1 VLFRNNILKPS
12 IDEKVVFSDVSFQY
26 RLQSERMGHAR
37 THVWMILTDEQLSTN
52 DDVWVMLSTLKSIF
66 MVLN

>member
-12 IDEKVVFSDVSFQY
+12 VDEKVAFSDVSFQY

-37 THVWMILTDEQLSTN
+37 AHVWMILTGEQLSTN
-52 DDVWVMLSTLKSIF
+52 EEFWVMLSTLKSIF
-66 MVLN
+66 MALN